1 MWLILISFFK
11 NLLRRIFCKV
21 VTAWLAFL
29 RISRLQLLS
38 PNPSCSVIGFLETA
52 SGLGLAARGISEA
65 LSDLHPAEF
74 SISSLAP
81 TPRVPSL
88 IRNYRSL
95 SGYSASD
102 IALHVYN
109 PDVFI
114 AAVRR
119 FGTRFIRSNRLNIAI
134 VVWESKSLPP
144 LWSDVLSAYD
154 VICTY
159 SRVSQLAIER
169 AVRGPVEVL
178 PILLPSQ
185 FQRLRKRTDKHYEFL
200 FIFDNF
206 SSWERKNPLASIRA
220 FQMACSQLPPQFSAR
235 LRIKCHANTPADI
248 IEKLQQAAGN
258 SPVEILAR
266 TLSEAE
272 MNELWQD
279 CDCYLHLHRAE
290 GYGLPVAEALSRGI
304 PVITTR
310 QGGILDFTPQ
320 EACFF
325 VSGPPAIRPA
335 QGGDYG
341 DWSGWIEPDLDE
353 AAAHIIT
360 VLNDYENAVARALIG
375 RERIRATTSKENIR
389 HRLDQIIQPYIQAVS
404 SYQQNMS

>member
-1 MWLILISFFK
+1 LWLILISFFK
-11 NLLRRIFCKV
+11 NLLRRVFCKV
-21 VTAWLAFL
+21 VTAWLGFL
-29 RISRLQLLS
+29 RRYRLQPLS
-38 PNPSCSVIGFLETA
+38 LHPTFSIIGFLETA
-52 SGLGLAARGISEA
+52 SGLGLAARGISNA
-65 LSDLHPAEF
+65 LSDRNPAAF

-88 IRNYRSL
+88 IQNYCSL
-95 SGYSASD
+95 SDYSASD

-119 FGTRFIRSNRLNIAI
+119 FGTRFIRSNRLNVAI
-134 VVWESKSLPP
+134 VVWETESLPP
-144 LWSDVLSAYD
+144 LWRDVLAAYD
-154 VICTY
+154 VLCTY
-159 SRVSQLAIER
+159 SRASQLAIER
-169 AVRGPVEVL
+169 SLQRPVEVL

-185 FQRLRKRTDKHYEFL
+185 PQRLRKRTDRHYEFL
-200 FIFDNF
+200 FIFDNL
-206 SSWERKNPLASIRA
+206 SSWERKNPLAVLRA
-220 FQMACSQLPPQFSAR
+220 FQMACAEMPPQVSAR
-235 LRIKCHANTPADI
+235 LRIKCHSNTPENI
-248 IEKLQQAAGN
+248 IEKLQQAAAD
-258 SPVEILAR
+258 SPIQIISR

-272 MNELWQD
+272 MNDLWEE
-279 CDCYLHLHRAE
+279 CDCYLHLHRSE

-304 PVITTR
+304 PTIATR
-310 QGGILDFTPQ
+310 QGGILDFTLE

-341 DWSGWIEPDLDE
+341 DWSGWIEPDLNE

-375 RERIRATTSKENIR
+375 QQHIRSTTSREALR
-389 HRLDQIIQPYIQAVS
+389 DRLDQIIQPYLQS
-404 SYQQNMS
+404 NSPD

>member
-1 MWLILISFFK
+1 MWLILISLFK

-21 VTAWLAFL
+21 VTARLAFL
-29 RISRLQLLS
+29 RSTRLQPLS
-38 PNPSCSVIGFLETA
+38 PNPSYSVIGFLETA
-52 SGLGLAARGISEA
+52 SGLGLASRGISEA
-65 LSDLHPAEF
+65 LSDLHPSEF

-88 IRNYRSL
+88 IQNYRSL
-95 SGYSASD
+95 SEYSASD

-119 FGTRFIRSNRLNIAI
+119 YGTRFIHSNRLNVAI
-134 VVWESKSLPP
+134 VVWESEKLPP
-144 LWSDVLSAYD
+144 LWRDVLSAYD

-159 SRVSQLAIER
+159 SLTSQVAISR
-169 AVRGPVEVL
+169 AMRRPVEVL
-178 PILLPSQ
+178 PIFLPSQ
-185 FQRLRKRTDKHYEFL
+185 PQRLRNRSDEHYEFL
-200 FIFDNF
+200 FIFDNL
-206 SSWERKNPLASIRA
+206 SSWERKNPLAAIQA
-220 FQMACSQLPPQFSAR
+220 FQMACAQMPPQVSAR
-235 LRIKCHANTPADI
+235 LRIKCHSNTPANI
-248 IEKLQQAAGN
+248 IQKLEQAASD
-258 SPVEILAR
+258 SPIEIIPC
-266 TLSEAE
+266 TLSDIE
-272 MNELWQD
+272 MNELWLE

-304 PVITTR
+304 PVITTG

-325 VSGPPAIRPA
+325 VSGPPAVRPA
-335 QGGDYG
+335 EGGDYG
-341 DWSGWIEPDLDE
+341 DWSGWIEPDLHE

-375 RERIRATTSKENIR
+375 RERICATSSKESIR
-389 HRLDQIIQPYIQAVS
+389 HRLDQIIQPYLQS
-404 SYQQNMS
+404 NSPD